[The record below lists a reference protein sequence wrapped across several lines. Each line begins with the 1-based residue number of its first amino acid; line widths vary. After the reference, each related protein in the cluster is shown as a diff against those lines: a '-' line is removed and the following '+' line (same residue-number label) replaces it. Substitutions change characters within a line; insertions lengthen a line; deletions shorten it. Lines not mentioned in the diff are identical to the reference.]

1 MASYRRNRV
10 AGGTYFFTV
19 TLGNRNRLLLVDYI
33 EDLRKSVRDVRREH
47 SFHIE
52 AWVVLPEHLHAI
64 WTLPLEDVDY
74 STRWKR
80 IKRQFTY
87 YRLVEAGVTVK
98 KNRRGEYDLWQNRFW
113 EHTIR
118 NESDFTRHF
127 DYIHY
132 NPVKHGLVKRVR
144 DWPYS
149 TFHRYVKAGIYPAD
163 WGDQA
168 QQFNGDY
175 GE

>member
-1 MASYRRNRV
+1 MVSYRRNRV

-19 TLGNRNRLLLVDYI
+19 TLQKRNRSLLVDYI
-33 EDLRKSVRDVRREH
+33 EDLRESVRDVRREH
-47 SFHIE
+47 PFHIE

-64 WTLPLEDVDY
+64 WTLPPEDRDY
-74 STRWKR
+74 SMRWKR
-80 IKRQFTY
+80 IKRQFTNS
-87 YRLVEAGVTVK
+87 LVEAGVAVK

-118 NESDFTRHF
+118 NESDLNRHF

-132 NPVKHGLVKRVR
+132 NPVKHGLVTRVR

-149 TFHRYVKAGIYPAD
+149 TFHRYVKAGIYRAD
-163 WGDQA
+163 WGDETQHCE
-168 QQFNGDY
+168 GDY

>member
-19 TLGNRNRLLLVDYI
+19 TLQNRNRSLLVDYI
-33 EDLRKSVRDVRREH
+33 EVLRESVRDVRREH

-64 WTLPLEDVDY
+64 WILPPEDTDY
-74 STRWKR
+74 SMRWKR
-80 IKRQFTY
+80 IKRQFTN
-87 YRLVEAGVTVK
+87 RLVEAGVAVK

-132 NPVKHGLVKRVR
+132 NPVKHGLVTRVR

-149 TFHRYVKAGIYPAD
+149 TFHRYVKAGVYPVD
-163 WGDQA
+163 WGDESQHYD
-168 QQFNGDY
+168 GDY